1 MLINLKNNLHWLIY
15 LISLITSTCFFF
27 DGLLILGIICL
38 LAGLYGWLISALIFE
53 QYSFKDFLYT
63 VCGSGVLI
71 AIGIFFINGVEQVPF
86 PEGAILFNGGGVA
99 QALFLF
105 FIFTVPV
112 IIYHHTSTIL
122 MNSQP
127 QKISNPKLT
136 TKDASLSSDED
147 WETATIEDLESGNYE
162 TI

>member
-15 LISLITSTCFFF
+15 IISLVAGICCFV
-27 DGLLILGIICL
+27 DGLLIWGVMCL
-38 LAGLYGWLISALIFE
+38 LGGVYGWLISSLIIE
-53 QYSFKDFLYT
+53 QYDFKYFLYV
-63 VCGSGVLI
+63 VCGSGILI
-71 AIGIFFINGVEQVPF
+71 SIVFFFINGVEQVPF
-86 PEGAILFNGGGVA
+86 PEGAVLFKGDGIA

-112 IIYHHTSTIL
+112 ILYHHGSGILTNMSSKSYQPKKTIQ
-122 MNSQP
+122 NNVE
-127 QKISNPKLT
+127 SN
-136 TKDASLSSDED
+136 DED

>member
-15 LISLITSTCFFF
+15 LLSLATSICCFV
-27 DGLLILGIICL
+27 DGLLIWGIMCL
-38 LAGLYGWLISALIFE
+38 LGGVYGWLISSLIVE
-53 QYSFKDFLYT
+53 QYDFKSFLYII
-63 VCGSGVLI
+63 CSSGILI
-71 AIGIFFINGVEQVPF
+71 SIVFFFINGVEQVPF
-86 PEGAILFNGGGVA
+86 PEGAIVFKGDGIA

-112 IIYHHTSTIL
+112 ILYHHGSFALTNITSKT
-122 MNSQP
+122 
-127 QKISNPKLT
+127 SNPSESQQNHT
-136 TKDASLSSDED
+136 ETSDED

>member
-15 LISLITSTCFFF
+15 LISLIASTCFFF

-38 LAGLYGWLISALIFE
+38 LGGLYGWLIASLIFE
-53 QYSFKDFLYT
+53 QYSFQDFLYT

-71 AIGIFFINGVEQVPF
+71 AIGFFFINGVEQVPF
-86 PEGAILFNGGGVA
+86 PEGAVLFNGAGIA
-99 QALFLF
+99 QAFFLF

-112 IIYHHTSTIL
+112 IIYHHTSTTL
-122 MNSQP
+122 MNSLS
-127 QKISNPKLT
+127 QKTSIAKPAEDTSI
-136 TKDASLSSDED
+136 ASDEE
-147 WETATIEDLESGNYE
+147 WEMATIEDLESGNYE